1 MNVHLPRISWRRF
14 LASRWFPW
22 ALVAL
27 FLTALGSAAPYGNSI
42 YAERESYRKEVVKL
56 RETTKRQ
63 SFEIAQ
69 SEWALK
75 QERNRRTNSK
85 REEVRPDGTRIIE
98 TETTQEDSASESAGS
113 STSVKEEVSKIE
125 REEVSDTEE
134 RAVEIQKGN
143 GASRYGIGLGL
154 RLPFSLPPDGYDYSA
169 GASIRLFG
177 PWWLEGTIDLDGQ
190 LYYPQR
196 FGLGLRWEF

>member
-27 FLTALGSAAPYGNSI
+27 LLTAFGSATPYGKAI
-42 YAERESYRKEVVKL
+42 YEERENYRKEVVKL
-56 RETTKRQ
+56 RERVERQ
-63 SFEIAQ
+63 TFELAQ

-75 QERNRRTNSK
+75 QERNRRTNTK
-85 REEVRPDGTRIIE
+85 REEVRPDGTRIVE
-98 TETTQEDSASESAGS
+98 TETTQEDTATESAGS
-113 STSVKEEVSKIE
+113 SRTETATTETSE
-125 REEVSDTEE
+125 RASDTTTED
-134 RAVEIQKGN
+134 RSKSVSSG
-143 GASRYGIGLGL
+143 GARYGVHLGGRIPL
-154 RLPFSLPPDGYDYSA
+154 NLEAHSYTLGGSVRLGGLPF
-169 GASIRLFG
+169 
-177 PWWLEGTIDLDGQ
+177 WLEGVIDLDGR